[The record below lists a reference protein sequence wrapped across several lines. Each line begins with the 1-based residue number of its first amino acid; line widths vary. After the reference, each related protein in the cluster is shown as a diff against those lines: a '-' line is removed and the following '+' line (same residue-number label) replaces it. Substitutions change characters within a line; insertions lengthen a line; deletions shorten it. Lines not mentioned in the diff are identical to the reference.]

1 MTIIESLNMADALK
15 PNTYDQMTKIQWLSQ
30 LDLMVKHDVYDTH
43 DVVSPIFSGY
53 NQDTPLDT
61 VLLIPSPYD
70 RVYQRWLDAQID
82 LANGEIDRFNASIL
96 LFNKDYTEFI
106 NDFNRKYRHKNKS
119 QRFLF

>member
-1 MTIIESLNMADALK
+1 MTIIEALNMADALK

-106 NDFNRKYRHKNKS
+106 NDFSRKYRHKNKS

>member
-1 MTIIESLNMADALK
+1 MTIIEALNMTDALK

-43 DVVSPIFSGY
+43 DVVSLIFSGY